1 MSTAAQSLPAAPAA
15 PAAGTQEAVNAAP
28 SFENAA
34 ESILEID
41 NVAASEVNAAAP
53 AEAKPA
59 AAPATADGQAP
70 PDPAKAAADAAAA
83 AAPAD
88 PWAIDQ
94 ALLQKGLANPEIA
107 PLIQSMQ
114 TQLAEA
120 AKWREFFPTVAD
132 AQAFK
137 AAAPGGIEEL
147 KGKLEIAE
155 SAQRETAD
163 FVSGDPARQKTAI
176 SALHDDNPQAFANG
190 ASAYLDVLAEKN
202 PQAFQTAALDMAKR
216 GLQAEGV
223 PELWNQFVQAVQ
235 SGDDAKIGE
244 AFQNFGNWMDK
255 AGLSKGGSAAKPGNG
270 KATSPEL
277 EVAQAKIRELEAKD
291 QERVN
296 KETAA
301 TFNTW
306 WEPTQTA
313 IKTAVRA
320 DIEKRIDDVLPKNV
334 PTAFRTDLMTRIVD
348 QVENDI
354 LTQLRSDTGHQE
366 KLAAVLNGNAWKTK
380 GEDART
386 QYVNLTTGRTTQLLP
401 FVLAKVTE
409 PYTQQAVTSAA
420 AKNEREKEQAK
431 RVDVSGGGGAPIRP
445 TAPLTPKDM
454 KGRGA
459 GSQLTDEQILDL

>member
-1 MSTAAQSLPAAPAA
+1 MSTPASVLPAAPAA
-15 PAAGTQEAVNAAP
+15 PAAGTQEAVNSAP
-28 SFENAA
+28 SFDTAA

-41 NVAASEVNAAAP
+41 NVSANEVNGAPPEAKAAEAAAP
-53 AEAKPA
+53 AADAQA
-59 AAPATADGQAP
+59 A
-70 PDPAKAAADAAAA
+70 PDPAKAASDAAA

-88 PWAIDQ
+88 PWALDQ
-94 ALLQKGLANPEIA
+94 ALLAKGLANPEVA
-107 PLIQSMQ
+107 PLIQAMQ

-163 FVSGDPARQKTAI
+163 FVSGDPTRQKSAI
-176 SALHDDNPQAFANG
+176 AALEADNPQAFANG

-235 SGDDAKIGE
+235 GGDDAKIGE
-244 AFQNFGNWMDK
+244 AFNNFSNWMEK
-255 AGLSKGGSAAKPGNG
+255 AGLSKAAGAPPDR
-270 KATSPEL
+270 KATNPEL
-277 EVAQAKIRELEAKD
+277 AAAQARIKELETAE
-291 QERVN
+291 QSRVHQ
-296 KETAA
+296 ETAA
-301 TFNTW
+301 SFKTW
-306 WEPTQTA
+306 WEPTETA
-313 IKTAVRA
+313 IKTAVRT
-320 DIEKRIDDVLPKNV
+320 DIQKRIDEALPKNV
-334 PTAFRTDLMTRIVD
+334 PTAFREDLMGRIID
-348 QVENDI
+348 QVESDI
-354 LTQLRSDTGHQE
+354 LTQMRADSGHQE

-386 QYVNLTTGRTTQLLP
+386 QYVNLTTGRAMQLLP
-401 FVLAKVTE
+401 FAVAKVIE
-409 PYTQQAVTSAA
+409 PYTKQVVAA
-420 AKNEREKEQAK
+420 AGAKTEREKAQAA

-445 TAPLTPKDM
+445 AAPLNAKDM
-454 KGRGA
+454 KGKGE
-459 GSQLTDEQILDL
+459 GKKLTDEQILDM